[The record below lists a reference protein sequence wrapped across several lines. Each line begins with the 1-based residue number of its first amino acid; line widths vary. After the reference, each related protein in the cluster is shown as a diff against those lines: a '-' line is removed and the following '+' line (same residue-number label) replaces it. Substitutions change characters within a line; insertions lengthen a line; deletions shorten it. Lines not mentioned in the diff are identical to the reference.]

1 MNFIAFQKI
10 LLQQFFNRKFSAKIP
25 IDIVMDKQFRMIW
38 KLRLFVAESKF

>member
-1 MNFIAFQKI
+1 MNFIAIPEI